1 MLATMSSS
9 VFSFVHDTMNQAATP
24 LYRPTR
30 SSPLS
35 SSPIRA
41 APASP
46 PFASSPLSARDSPSL
61 FSVRDA
67 QSSPISAPPSTS
79 SVARFKYATRN
90 PRPNPVVQKRE
101 DAQDGRRRLFLNN
114 VRQRADE
121 KKWERRGGEN
131 ELLKLEWQ
139 RLNRELRSAKDSDLE
154 GVVMEDEI
162 EDEPQ
167 LRALRQELVGVDR
180 GMDVDVDADAMMVDA
195 IEQQEQAEIDAL
207 LLSIPFD
214 TPSSQA
220 RPDSPQHFSDD
231 EDYDSIFLGLLSSQ
245 QSEQA
250 LTLSQDVEMS

>member
-1 MLATMSSS
+1 MIATMSSS
-9 VFSFVHDTMNQAATP
+9 VFSFVHDTTNTTASS

-35 SSPIRA
+35 SSPIGA

-61 FSVRDA
+61 FSVREA
-67 QSSPISAPPSTS
+67 QSSPISAPPSTG
-79 SVARFKYATRN
+79 SVSRFKYATRN
-90 PRPNPVVQKRE
+90 ARPNPVVQKRE
-101 DAQDGRRRLFLNN
+101 DVQDGRRRLFLNN

-139 RLNRELRSAKDSDLE
+139 RLNRELRSAKNSDLE
-154 GVVMEDEI
+154 GVVMEEEI

-167 LRALRQELVGVDR
+167 LHALRQELAGVDR
-180 GMDVDVDADAMMVDA
+180 DMDMDVDADAMMVDA

-207 LLSIPFD
+207 LLSIPLD
-214 TPSSQA
+214 TTSSQA

-231 EDYDSIFLGLLSSQ
+231 DDYDSIFMDLLSSQ
-245 QSEQA
+245 RSEQA
-250 LTLSQDVEMS
+250 FTLSQDVDMS